1 MKVHSKS
8 THGKSGWC
16 ASLGLLATTAALV
29 AGCGGGGSGYSVPP
43 TPQNAAP
50 IVSAVPAQTV
60 NQDTP
65 TAPLAFTV
73 SDDGGAG
80 SVIVT
85 ASSSDP
91 NLLPA
96 RGLVLSGTTGN
107 RSITV
112 TPGEDAT
119 GSANVTLTATDMG
132 GQSVSTSFPVTVKT
146 VSQSIASYT
155 TSAFAL
161 METDTPVQVSGF
173 TFVQDAD
180 DDATFAP
187 LLQ

>member
-1 MKVHSKS
+1 MKFHSKS
-8 THGKSGWC
+8 KWGAPLC
-16 ASLGLLATTAALV
+16 LLASAALV
-29 AGCGGGGSGYSVPP
+29 TGCGGGGSNNATPP
-43 TPQNAAP
+43 PVQNAAP
-50 IVSAVPAQTV
+50 TLSAIPAQAV

-65 TAPLAFTV
+65 TGALAFTV
-73 SDDGGAG
+73 SDDGGPDSLALTVM
-80 SVIVT
+80 ST
-85 ASSSDP
+85 DT

-96 RGLVLSGTTGN
+96 RGLVLGGTGGSRTL
-107 RSITV
+107 TV
-112 TPGEDAT
+112 TPAEDAT
-119 GSANVTLTATDMG
+119 GTANVSVTVVDTG
-132 GQSVSTSFPVTVKT
+132 GKFALVTFPVTVKA

-155 TSAFAL
+155 SSAFAL